1 MEIAV
6 SEEMLGRTF
15 NGIGQP
21 IDGLGDIISDIRM
34 DINGQPL
41 NPVSREYPRTISVLG
56 ISAIDGLTTLIRG
69 QKLLFS
75 QEMVFLMTSWRLRS
89 CSRHH

>member
-1 MEIAV
+1 MALRNTHTRLTGHPMEIAV

-41 NPVSREYPRTISVLG
+41 NPGIPVSIQETTSVPEFLP
-56 ISAIDGLTTLIRG
+56 LTD
-69 QKLLFS
+69 
-75 QEMVFLMTSWRLRS
+75 
-89 CSRHH
+89 